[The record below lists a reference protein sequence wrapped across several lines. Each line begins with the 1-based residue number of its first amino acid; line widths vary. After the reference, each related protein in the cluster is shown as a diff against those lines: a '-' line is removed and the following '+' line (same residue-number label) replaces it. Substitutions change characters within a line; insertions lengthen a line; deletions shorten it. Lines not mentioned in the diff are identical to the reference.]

1 MCRLSTS
8 ATSPSL
14 TVIVQLSG
22 KAVVASSALSMLFID
37 VISVVDV
44 VSFIAVK
51 GHNVNIVI
59 IVVVALR
66 GSSSS
71 RGTTYKRTVCRQA
84 TQEGVSRVLGGSPT
98 QICGEK
104 DKIGGAA
111 VGRDMQS

>member
-1 MCRLSTS
+1 MCHLSTS
-8 ATSPSL
+8 ATSPSS
-14 TVIVQLSG
+14 TVIVQSSG
-22 KAVVASSALSMLFID
+22 KAVVALSASVMSFID
-37 VISVVDV
+37 VISVIDV
-44 VSFIAVK
+44 VSFVAVK
-51 GHNVNIVI
+51 GRNINVVV

-66 GSSSS
+66 GSSSG

-111 VGRDMQS
+111 VGRDM